1 MDELTL
7 LRDLRDD
14 LDEVSTGPAPAVL
27 LRGRRRLLE
36 RAVGSPVVLLRRRRR
51 WSRVVVAAAAA
62 AVLAGGIGVVQVVG
76 LGDGRGATPAAA
88 AALKGAAVK
97 ALQTS
102 DPVVGPGQYLK
113 VTTRAVGLAGG
124 PGRGEPGK
132 DPLAGKVPRPL
143 YRLDLETYTVYK
155 PGDTTRD
162 WVYQRSGTTPLSYF
176 SPEDQ
181 RLWES
186 VSSIVDAPPRPETIR
201 AKDAH
206 FFHMGDGVNM
216 QVGDLVVGWSTPD
229 PAFLRS
235 LPRDPARLLSA
246 IRRTAGDR
254 GTSRDS
260 AAFVLIADF
269 LRCGYVPADLRAALF
284 DAATQIPGVDV
295 VQGPVNVDGRVGIAV
310 GIAVGRA
317 EPSNHVR
324 QELVFDETTG
334 QVIGEREVL
343 TADAPELGRPAGT
356 VLRYSSVTTEVVSSA
371 P

>member
-1 MDELTL
+1 MDELIL
-7 LRDLRDD
+7 LRALRDD
-14 LDEVSTGPAPAVL
+14 LDEVSSGPAPAAL

-36 RAVGSPVVLLRRRRR
+36 RAVGSQVVLLRRRRR
-51 WSRVVVAAAAA
+51 WSRVVVAAAAT
-62 AVLAGGIGVVQVVG
+62 AVLAGGIGVIQVVG
-76 LGDGRGATPAAA
+76 FGDGSGATPAAA
-88 AALKGAAVK
+88 AALKGAALK
-97 ALQTS
+97 ALDTR

-113 VTTRAVGLAGG
+113 VTTRAVALGGG

-132 DPLAGKVPRPL
+132 DPLAGKVPHPL
-143 YRLDLETYTVYK
+143 YRLELEAFTVYK

-162 WVYQRSGTTPLSYF
+162 WVYQRSGRTPLAYF

-186 VSSIVDAPPRPETIR
+186 VSPTYDAPPQPETVR

-206 FFHMGDGVNM
+206 FFRTGDGVNM

-246 IRRTAGDR
+246 IRRTAGDS
-254 GTSRDS
+254 GPSRDS
-260 AAFVLIADF
+260 AAFGIIADV
-269 LRCGYVPADLRAALF
+269 LRGGYVPADLRAALF
-284 DAATQIPGVDV
+284 EAATQLPGVDV
-295 VQGPVNVDGRVGIAV
+295 VEGPVDLDGHV

-317 EPSNHVR
+317 EPSNHIR
-324 QELVFDETTG
+324 QELVFEETTG

-343 TADAPELGRPAGT
+343 TADSADLGRPAGT
-356 VLRYSSVTTEVVSSA
+356 VIKYSSVTTEVVNSA